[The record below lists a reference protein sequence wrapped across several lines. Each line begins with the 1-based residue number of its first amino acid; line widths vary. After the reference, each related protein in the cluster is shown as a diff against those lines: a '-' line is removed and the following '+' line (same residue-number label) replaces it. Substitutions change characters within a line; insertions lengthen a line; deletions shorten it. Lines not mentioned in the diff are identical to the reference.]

1 MILFAILIAI
11 TAIGLFCWLLFT
23 LATFALP
30 LFAGIAA
37 GTWAY
42 HTGSG
47 WIGAILIGLIGA
59 ALTLGLGRFLLIVV
73 RPIWARLLIAL
84 IFVAPAAIAGYHATH
99 GIVKHAMPSES
110 WQIAF
115 SIIGALAVGITTF
128 LRVAG
133 MAAPLATQSEQCRHH
148 RGHADCGWKSD
159 SHDAASARIDSA
171 VVGVTTFGIDDRGD
185 AAGTGRAGVG
195 SAKGLPTKNDGN
207 RSSL

>member
-59 ALTLGLGRFLLIVV
+59 ALTLGLGQFLLIVV
-73 RPIWARLLIAL
+73 RPTWARLLIAL

-115 SIIGALAVGITTF
+115 SIIGAVAVGITAF

-133 MAAPLATQSEQCRHH
+133 MVAVPSGQGYARPDICTGSRWRPRANTAAITVIT
-148 RGHADCGWKSD
+148 
-159 SHDAASARIDSA
+159 RI
-171 VVGVTTFGIDDRGD
+171 
-185 AAGTGRAGVG
+185 AAGSPIRTMRPA
-195 SAKGLPTKNDGN
+195 PE
-207 RSSL
+207 

>member
-1 MILFAILIAI
+1 MAETSTVSAPIGVHLLLYSGSRRGGGVGATVGLFLTETTDMILFAILIAI
-11 TAIGLFCWLLFT
+11 TSIGLFCWLLFT

-59 ALTLGLGRFLLIVV
+59 AMTLGLGQFLLIVV
-73 RPIWARLLIAL
+73 RPTWARLLIAM

-115 SIIGALAVGITTF
+115 SIIGAIAVGITAF

-133 MAAPLATQSEQCRHH
+133 LAAAPSGQGLA
-148 RGHADCGWKSD
+148 
-159 SHDAASARIDSA
+159 
-171 VVGVTTFGIDDRGD
+171 
-185 AAGTGRAGVG
+185 RA
-195 SAKGLPTKNDGN
+195 
-207 RSSL
+207 

>member
-30 LFAGIAA
+30 LFMGVSV
-37 GTWAY
+37 GVWAY
-42 HTGSG
+42 NVGAG
-47 WIGAILIGLIGA
+47 WLGAILIGLIGA
-59 ALTLGLGRFLLIVV
+59 AMTLGIGQILLIVV
-73 RPIWARLLIAL
+73 RPTWARLLIAM

-115 SIIGALAVGITTF
+115 SIIGALAVGITAF

-133 MAAPLATQSEQCRHH
+133 LAAAPSGQGLA
-148 RGHADCGWKSD
+148 
-159 SHDAASARIDSA
+159 
-171 VVGVTTFGIDDRGD
+171 
-185 AAGTGRAGVG
+185 RA
-195 SAKGLPTKNDGN
+195 
-207 RSSL
+207 